1 MTKRLDRNW
10 KKIWHDSCISLS
22 NKIFNIFNLLEEKTM
37 KTYLLKLQSLGIAA
51 GLTLGAVMVLSMF
64 AWTTASADVA
74 NTKHNLGSTGPGPN
88 NFSGTT
94 EVCVFCH
101 TPHGADTSA
110 EVPLWNKALAAPGTY
125 TTYDTLGTSSLDGA
139 TAPVGSVSIACLSC
153 HDGVQA
159 MDAVLNA
166 PGSGAGGD
174 AVWAAGVWTGA
185 NQTLGVL
192 TSFAN
197 LGQDL
202 TDDHPIGIQYGGG
215 GIKTSTPTAPTRDDD
230 FVQTGQGLENAQVNG
245 QTIWWVDTE
254 AVPNGTREKTD
265 MQLYTRSVAAIDSGE
280 LQPFVECASCHD
292 PHSEAPLLFL
302 RVSNDGSEV
311 CLACHVK

>member
-1 MTKRLDRNW
+1 
-10 KKIWHDSCISLS
+10 
-22 NKIFNIFNLLEEKTM
+22 M
-37 KTYLLKLQSLGIAA
+37 KTYLLKLQSLGIGV

-64 AWTTASADVA
+64 AWTNASAQVA
-74 NTKHNLGSTGPGPN
+74 LTKHNLGSAGPGPN
-88 NFSGTT
+88 TFSGTAA
-94 EVCVFCH
+94 VCVFCH

-110 EVPLWNKALAAPGTY
+110 EVPLWNKTLADPASY

-159 MDAVLNA
+159 MDTVLNA

-174 AVWAAGVWTGA
+174 ALWTAGTWTGT
-185 NQTLGVL
+185 NQTAGRL

-215 GIKTSTPTAPTRDDD
+215 GITTGTPAAPTNDDD
-230 FVQTGQGLENAQVNG
+230 FVQAGAGLGNTQANG
-245 QTIWWVDTE
+245 RTVWWVDTE
-254 AVPNGTREKTD
+254 ATPNGTREKTD
-265 MQLYTRSVAAIDSGE
+265 MQLYTRSV
-280 LQPFVECASCHD
+280 
-292 PHSEAPLLFL
+292 
-302 RVSNDGSEV
+302 RVSNDGSAV